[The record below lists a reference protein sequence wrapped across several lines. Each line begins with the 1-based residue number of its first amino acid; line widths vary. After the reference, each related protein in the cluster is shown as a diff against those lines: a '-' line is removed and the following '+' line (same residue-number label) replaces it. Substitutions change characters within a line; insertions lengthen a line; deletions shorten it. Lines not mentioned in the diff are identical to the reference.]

1 MTEAVYVIIIAPLVQ
16 GGSPAN
22 ICQTKKRKCVRPN
35 FGVNN
40 NFKFKISLDR
50 LTLIEAVHFWPYFNR
65 GSPSRQSLGALGQTS
80 IKSYKSLNGGGGGAD
95 AVARDE
101 I

>member
-40 NFKFKISLDR
+40 NFKFKISLY
-50 LTLIEAVHFWPYFNR
+50 LINVVRPIKTWHLGGQWPFLR
-65 GSPSRQSLGALGQTS
+65 GMRWCFE
-80 IKSYKSLNGGGGGAD
+80 LNFKISFRID
-95 AVARDE
+95 QMLS
-101 I
+101 